1 MPSRLWGWILSRV
14 PSREPV
20 EIEIPP
26 DDGEALDGIRTSL
39 QSFQDA
45 HDRRPK
51 IEGVVDAL
59 AAYKRANHFGE
70 KLDHVFMARE

>member
-1 MPSRLWGWILSRV
+1 MPSRLWGWVISML
-14 PSREPV
+14 PERESVKV
-20 EIEIPP
+20 EIPR
-26 DDGEALDGIRTSL
+26 DDGAALDGIRTSL

-59 AAYKRANHFGE
+59 DEHRRANHFGE
-70 KLDHVFMARE
+70 KLDYVFMTRE

>member
-1 MPSRLWGWILSRV
+1 MWGWVISMLPGGES
-14 PSREPV
+14 V
-20 EIEIPP
+20 EVEIPP

-39 QSFQDA
+39 QSLQDA

-59 AAYKRANHFGE
+59 AAHKRANHFGE
-70 KLDHVFMARE
+70 KLDYVFMAKE

>member
-14 PSREPV
+14 STREPV
-20 EIEIPP
+20 EVDIPC
-26 DDGEALDGIRTSL
+26 DDGAALDGIRTSL

-59 AAYKRANHFGE
+59 AAHKRANHFGE
-70 KLDHVFMARE
+70 KLDYVFLARE